1 MPYNAYLNV
10 ELKCPSC
17 DTALADMLWFQWG
30 FCPGNLPRT
39 EYIYHVGDPIVWKAC
54 KDGSIPCWAYFVN
67 KISGLAEDGANGGDP
82 VFRDLIVRDDT
93 QEWLAGTCPSCH
105 QAMGGGALEIHDGII
120 VRGWICRPSELGG
133 ESNIYL
139 IGADNKLRPMIEWN
153 NHALSS
159 IHNCE

>member
-30 FCPGNLPRT
+30 FSPGNLPST

-54 KDGSIPCWAYFVN
+54 KDGSIPTWISFTN
-67 KISGLAEDGANGGDP
+67 KNSGFPEGANLGDP
-82 VFRDLIVRDDT
+82 AFRNLIVRDHA
-93 QEWLAGTCPSCH
+93 QEWLADACPSCH
-105 QAMGGGALEIHDGII
+105 QPMGGGALEIRDGII
-120 VRGWICRPSELGG
+120 VRGWISRPSELGG

-139 IGADNKLRPMIEWN
+139 IEADNKLRPMVEWN
-153 NHALSS
+153 NHIISR
-159 IHNCE
+159 IDNCE